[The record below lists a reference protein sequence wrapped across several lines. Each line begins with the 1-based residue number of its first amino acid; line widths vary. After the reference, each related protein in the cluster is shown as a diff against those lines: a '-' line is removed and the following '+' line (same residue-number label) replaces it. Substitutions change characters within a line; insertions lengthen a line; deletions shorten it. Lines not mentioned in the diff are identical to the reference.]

1 MIHIILHW
9 RHSFDMLPSTMLRA
23 GRTSLGMKRAEI
35 EHKFDEI
42 VVFAKGDHLC

>member
-9 RHSFDMLPSTMLRA
+9 RHSFDML
-23 GRTSLGMKRAEI
+23 RTSLGMKRAEI